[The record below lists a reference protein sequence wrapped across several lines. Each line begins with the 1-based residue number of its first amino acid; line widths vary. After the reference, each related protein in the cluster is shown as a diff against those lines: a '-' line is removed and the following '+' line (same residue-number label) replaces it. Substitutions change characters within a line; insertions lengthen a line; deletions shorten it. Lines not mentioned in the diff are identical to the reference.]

1 MDQII
6 IRKAIPSDLDT
17 LLRFEQGVIAA
28 ERPFDPTI
36 KEGSIHYYDL
46 KGMLNAPDVELLV
59 AELDKTPIGS
69 GYARIEAARHY
80 LKHPIHAY
88 LGFMY
93 VEPAHRG
100 KGVNQKILSALADWA
115 RSRNITELRLDV
127 YCENANAIRAYEKAG
142 FIRHMYAMRK
152 GLPFS

>member
-1 MDQII
+1 MERIT
-6 IRKAIPSDLDT
+6 IRKALLSDLDT

-36 KEGSIHYYDL
+36 KEGNIHYYDL
-46 KGMLNAPDVELLV
+46 RGMLIAPDVELLV
-59 AELDKTPIGS
+59 AELDQTLVGS
-69 GYARIEAARHY
+69 GYARIEAARRY

-93 VEPAHRG
+93 VEPAYRG
-100 KGVNQKILSALADWA
+100 KGVNQIILSALANWA

-142 FIRHMYAMRK
+142 FTRHMINMRM